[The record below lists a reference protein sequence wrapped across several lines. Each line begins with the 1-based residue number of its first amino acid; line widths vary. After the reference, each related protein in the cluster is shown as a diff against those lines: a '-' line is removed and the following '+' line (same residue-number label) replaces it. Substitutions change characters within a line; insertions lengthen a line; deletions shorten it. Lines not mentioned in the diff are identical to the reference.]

1 MSSQSPVATSAF
13 LMEEQI
19 VTANGEGPPVAV
31 SGASGRMATLT
42 LGIVESA
49 EQQSIEISIHRS
61 GDGEVWDEPPILVF
75 PQRFYAGTTAM
86 TLDLGRWQGTAY
98 LKARWSVNRWGRG
111 PLAPRFHAYL
121 FLRL

>member
-1 MSSQSPVATSAF
+1 MSSQSPAATSAF

-31 SGASGRMATLT
+31 SGARGRMATLT
-42 LGIVESA
+42 LGIVESV
-49 EQQSIEISIHRS
+49 EQQSIEVSIYRS
-61 GDGEVWDEPPILVF
+61 TDGEIWDEPPVLLF

-86 TLDLGRWQGTAY
+86 SLDLGRWPGTAY

-111 PLAPRFHAYL
+111 SLAPRFHAYL
-121 FLRL
+121 FLRQ